1 MKALI
6 LGLALLLSGCASF
19 KAHDPFRNPDGT
31 LDVMKI
37 LQYVQYGIDAD
48 CQFGQS
54 ALTDRIC
61 TYGKPAVAAAMA
73 VANRDPTGAIA
84 ATRQALMILEAQ
96 VPEIVPYLDWA
107 LKILK

>member
-6 LGLALLLSGCASF
+6 LVLALGLAGCASL

-37 LQYVQYGIDAD
+37 LQYVQYGIEAD
-48 CQFGQS
+48 CSFGQS

-61 TYGKPAVAAAMA
+61 TYGKPAIAAAMA
-73 VANRDPTGAIA
+73 VVNRDPTGAIN
-84 ATRQALMILEAQ
+84 ATRQALQLLETQ
-96 VPEIVPYLDWA
+96 IPEVVPYVDWA

>member
-6 LGLALLLSGCASF
+6 LVLALGLSGCASL

-48 CQFGQS
+48 CQFGTS

-61 TYGKPAVAAAMA
+61 TFGKPAITAAMA
-73 VANRDPTGAIA
+73 LVNRDPTVAIS
-84 ATRQALMILEAQ
+84 ATRQTLQLLETQ
-96 VPEIVPYLDWA
+96 IPELGPYLDWA